1 MNDMSVCVNL
11 TDGDNQGPTV
21 TESGEIHLGTD
32 DSDHETDDENGPGS
46 DFGNARMIV
55 IEMAC

>member
-1 MNDMSVCVNL
+1 MSVCVNL

-32 DSDHETDDENGPGS
+32 ESDHETDDENGPGS